1 MNMPDTPPW
10 QAPESLIQRLRLGRH
25 GLRGKLA
32 LVLILGL
39 GLSVAFALSVA
50 LYFAPELLA
59 ARSQP
64 SETVWWWEPGSAAR
78 LGLCFALFWLLCVSG
93 MVLNEEHLARTLVGG
108 AVGLGWAWVIAHA
121 YLWHLDALTAAIG
134 LAFGAVLGCSAHLWA
149 ACLWQLAGDKP

>member
-32 LVLILGL
+32 LVLMLGL
-39 GLSVAFALSVA
+39 VLSVAAVLSMAVY
-50 LYFAPELLA
+50 LAPELLGA
-59 ARSQP
+59 LMHRR
-64 SETVWWWEPGSAAR
+64 ETAWEPGGIAR
-78 LGLCFALFWLLCVSG
+78 LGLCFALFWLLCASG

-134 LAFGAVLGCSAHLWA
+134 LPFGAVLGCSAHLWA
-149 ACLWQLAGDKP
+149 ACLWRLAGDKP

>member
-64 SETVWWWEPGSAAR
+64 SETVWWEPGSAAR
-78 LGLCFALFWLLCVSG
+78 LGLCFVLFWLLCASG

-134 LAFGAVLGCSAHLWA
+134 LAFGAVLGCSAHMWA

>member
-32 LVLILGL
+32 LVLMLGL
-39 GLSVAFALSVA
+39 VLSVAAVLSMAVY
-50 LYFAPELLA
+50 LAPELLGA
-59 ARSQP
+59 LMHRR
-64 SETVWWWEPGSAAR
+64 ETAWEPGGIAR
-78 LGLCFALFWLLCVSG
+78 LGLCFALFWLLCASG
-93 MVLNEEHLARTLVGG
+93 MVLNEEHLARTLVGS
-108 AVGLGWAWVIAHA
+108 AVGLGWAWMIAHA
-121 YLWHLDALTAAIG
+121 YSWHLDGLTAVIG

>member
-1 MNMPDTPPW
+1 MNMPDTPP
-10 QAPESLIQRLRLGRH
+10 ESLFQRLRLGRH

-32 LVLILGL
+32 LVLMLGL
-39 GLSVAFALSVA
+39 GLSVAAALGLAVY
-50 LYFAPELLA
+50 LAPELLGA
-59 ARSQP
+59 LMHRR
-64 SETVWWWEPGSAAR
+64 ETAWEPGGIAR
-78 LGLCFALFWLLCVSG
+78 LGLCFVLFWLLCASG

-134 LAFGAVLGCSAHLWA
+134 LPFGAVLGCSAHLWA